1 MGQQRVTAAA
11 SPLRLM
17 LAPSHKDEREL
28 VRAELFARAL
38 SQRLGRPVVVELA
51 ASYEQLDEE
60 LAAGRVD
67 MAWGSAE
74 QCSAQEPHARAVLR
88 AVRGGR
94 WSYHSALVCRAEQ
107 PLSLERLSGARVA
120 WVAPRSTGGHLL
132 PLRLLQAQ
140 GLRPEHAFS
149 EQQYHGTYR
158 RALQAV
164 LEGRAD
170 VAPVYTPLPDEAT
183 VRACMAS
190 LVGAEEQRLLPFCFT
205 SPTLSDGLI
214 LTRRLS
220 EQEAAE
226 LVALLTSLGRTSG
239 GGLEPLM
246 GLFDSEG
253 FMPTVGAQAVLGEP
267 RPARPAELLVA
278 EVDEQQRCRR
288 LWAPLGRVFGQQVS
302 GGEGRSLAQVLGAE
316 AAAPLEALLRSA
328 WQGPLGGRL
337 EYRLLVEGEVRWYAA
352 EAVACTPEGAA
363 RGPMALLV
371 REVSERR
378 ALEEGLYELASFP
391 LLHPE
396 PMVELGPEGELRYA
410 NPAAHR
416 AFPELL
422 LRGASHPLVEA
433 ARAWARRG
441 PSPSEALPVVSLGDS
456 YWELTVAALPDMEG
470 LRLFAKNV
478 TTRRHMEA
486 RLQHADR
493 LASLGSLAAAVG
505 HEVNNPLSFITAN
518 LSFSREEL
526 GRLREQL
533 RHQGP
538 QERAQE
544 LDDVLEALDEAAEG
558 ADQIRR
564 IIQDLRLLSRTP
576 PERRLRVDVR
586 QVLENALQLVRSQ
599 LRHVHVER
607 ELLPVPAV
615 LGDEVRVAQVLVN
628 LLLNAAQAMGELG
641 TERHTL
647 WVRTRVGRGGEVV
660 VEVQDTGEG
669 MGPEVLARLFEPFFS
684 TRVAGTGLGLAV
696 SHAIVTS
703 LGGTLRAE
711 SRPGVGTTMR
721 MVLPAAPEEAED

>member
-1 MGQQRVTAAA
+1 MGPQRVTAAA
-11 SPLRLM
+11 SPLRLL
-17 LAPSHKDEREL
+17 LAPSHKDEREH

-51 ASYEQLDEE
+51 PSYERLDEE

-74 QCSAQEPHARAVLR
+74 QCNAQEPHARAVLR
-88 AVRGGR
+88 AVRGGH
-94 WSYHSALVCRAEQ
+94 WSYHAALVCRAEH
-107 PLSLERLSGARVA
+107 PLSLERLTGTRAA
-120 WVAPRSTGGHLL
+120 WVAPRCTGGHLL
-132 PLRLLQAQ
+132 PLRLLAAH
-140 GLRPEHAFS
+140 GLRPEHTFS
-149 EQQYHGTYR
+149 EQHYHGTYR
-158 RALQAV
+158 HALLAV

-170 VAPVYTPLPDEAT
+170 VAPIYTPLPDEPT

-190 LVGAEEQRLLPFCFT
+190 LVGADEQRLLPFCFT
-205 SPTLSDGLI
+205 PPTLSDGLI

-226 LVALLTSLGRTSG
+226 LVALLTALGRSGG

-253 FMPTVGAQAVLGEP
+253 FMPTVGAQAVLEEP
-267 RPARPAELLVA
+267 RPARPGELLVA
-278 EVDEQQRCRR
+278 EVDEEQRCTR
-288 LWAPLGRVFGQQVS
+288 LWAPLGQVFGRQVE
-302 GGEGRSLAQVLGAE
+302 GGEGKRLAEVLGAE

-337 EYRLLVEGEVRWYAA
+337 EYRLQVQGEVRWYAA
-352 EAVACTPEGAA
+352 EAVACAPRAGAA
-363 RGPMALLV
+363 RGPMALVV

-416 AFPELL
+416 AFPDLL
-422 LRGASHPLVEA
+422 LRGVNHPLVEA

-441 PSPSEALPVVSLGDS
+441 PSASEALPVVHLGER

-486 RLQHADR
+486 RLQQADR

-526 GRLREQL
+526 GRLREEL
-533 RHQGP
+533 RRQGA
-538 QERAQE
+538 QERARD

-576 PERRLRVDVR
+576 PERRLRVDVK

-599 LRHVHVER
+599 LRHVRVER
-607 ELLPVPAV
+607 ELGPVPPV
-615 LGDEVRVAQVLVN
+615 LGDEVRIAQVLVN

-641 TERHTL
+641 TERNTL
-647 WVRTRVGRGGEVV
+647 WVRTQVGPGGEAV

-684 TRVAGTGLGLAV
+684 TRAAGTGLGLAV

-711 SRPGVGTTMR
+711 SRLGVGTTLR
-721 MVLPAAPEEAED
+721 MVLPAAPQEED